1 MRIRNAAIAGATAL
15 AVAFGGSTV
24 AFAQE
29 TNSSSQ
35 ENTSSSSQQDNN
47 SSSQEGNGSSASEE
61 GAKGEASLSSK
72 IGDTWFNK
80 GENDNKTTEADGR
93 AIFGS
98 SKHENCDADETEEE
112 CTRLA
117 DQPTWAKAFYG
128 LGIASAIASVAGF
141 IGVVYNFFVH
151 GPSF

>member
-24 AFAQE
+24 AFAE
-29 TNSSSQ
+29 DTNGSAQ
-35 ENTSSSSQQDNN
+35 ENTNSSSQQDNN

-61 GAKGEASLSSK
+61 GGKGEASLSSK

-80 GENDNKTTEADGR
+80 GKDDNKTTEADGR

-98 SKHENCDADETEEE
+98 SKDFSG
-112 CTRLA
+112 
-117 DQPTWAKAFYG
+117 QPTWAKAFYG

>member
-15 AVAFGGSTV
+15 AVTFGGSTV
-24 AFAQE
+24 AFAE
-29 TNSSSQ
+29 DTNSSAQENTSPSSQ
-35 ENTSSSSQQDNN
+35 ENSN
-47 SSSQEGNGSSASEE
+47 SSASKE

-98 SKHENCDADETEEE
+98 SKHENCDANETKEE
-112 CTRLA
+112 CTRLS